1 MTPNEIGWA
10 RTVEKPIYLRE
21 DLHQMAKKKQFVTAA
36 AAFAV
41 AASAVAPAITADAA
55 STTVRLSSDYVRG
68 GDLNAALD
76 KEYKGSEIHWYKSSV
91 DMNKLGVFQTAKG
104 FVKGQ
109 GIRVEK
115 RVRVLNYAQ
124 EIKPE
129 SEFVFE
135 QGVPVSGIRVQ
146 PVLFADGNE
155 YAKPLSVA
163 GFSTDKVGEFEG
175 TLTYANKAYGV
186 VTKTVKYKVVATK
199 VELSEVKSEVMDDVL
214 SVTADVK
221 NLKDG
226 EKVELVVYANRDMNA
241 ALPAVEAEVKDGKL
255 SVKSAKL
262 PAGNHSFILR
272 SGEVKTEAMNF
283 VVEAPMVK
291 EVKAINAKKVEV
303 KFNKAVDASTVL
315 DSSNGLRNIT
325 LSRVTSGG
333 TLAADPGALTGALS
347 EDGMTLTITA
357 TDTFDGKYAFVST
370 DSVKAKD
377 GKKFDAYSEVI
388 SADDKVAPT
397 LVSAKASAKTST
409 NVVTL
414 KFSEP
419 VTSTGAIITVNGQAA
434 SIAAGSSSDELVLT
448 TNAPLEAGK
457 SYAISILN
465 VKDAAGNFMASNP
478 STASVTVEAD
488 VAAPVVTGLS
498 VVRDNLIEVSF
509 DKAINS
515 STLAGNIRLLDANG
529 VAQAS
534 TSASIK
540 PNTGGKTLLVSVAPT
555 FNSAGNFNGT
565 LIFSDSIK
573 DTAGNALATTSRS
586 VSISKDTVA
595 PTVVGNTKY
604 IAAGESFKGTAYANG
619 AIVLEFNEDVAY
631 LGLKA
636 TKLISSTGADVSAR
650 LASAAVVEDKFL
662 VISTNAA
669 LPEGTHTLRLDASV
683 VEDRSTAANDNVFG
697 IFGVA
702 VAPVQSTDTTRP
714 VVDDTSV
721 VATAATPTVPGS
733 KIVLTVTDNVEV
745 DPTSLLNVNN
755 YLLNGLPL
763 PAGTFVTTNYV
774 AGTATAN
781 DVDVTLNIPA
791 GGIATSGD
799 YTLNV
804 NNLKDKAGNV
814 IAPFVKA
821 GLALVD
827 DKAPE
832 LSSANI
838 LSNGLLILGFSE
850 AVDAVNPA
858 TTEGDFVLR
867 VGSTVIDNSQIAFT
881 DGAGTDAGKY
891 VVAVTATIDEGV
903 DASAATTA
911 DNRLFIDNDGDGD
924 YNTGDILI
932 RTGVTGAIGTSTL
945 NLNDLSSLQVSTI
958 ASPTV
963 VTDSSS
969 LNNLLKGGKVITV
982 K

>member
-1 MTPNEIGWA
+1 MT
-10 RTVEKPIYLRE
+10 
-21 DLHQMAKKKQFVTAA
+21 KKKKVLTAG

-41 AASAVAPAITADAA
+41 AAAALTPVASVDAA
-55 STTVRLSSDYVRG
+55 QKRVIELAPMTFTGGEVKLPAKVGSS
-68 GDLNAALD
+68 
-76 KEYKGSEIHWYKSSV
+76 KITWYKSGIDMKKVNTWQTVKGYAGSKKVPTTIKIKIANYVVGFQQSVAPQEVEVDGKLVLPAKLKANFAVGAYFVDVKWEDAKTDKAGDYEVKGTYTRDGKTITVVAKYSVVDADLKIENVSSSV
-91 DMNKLGVFQTAKG
+91 DQAA
-104 FVKGQ
+104 
-109 GIRVEK
+109 E
-115 RVRVLNYAQ
+115 
-124 EIKPE
+124 
-129 SEFVFE
+129 
-135 QGVPVSGIRVQ
+135 
-146 PVLFADGNE
+146 
-155 YAKPLSVA
+155 
-163 GFSTDKVGEFEG
+163 
-175 TLTYANKAYGV
+175 
-186 VTKTVKYKVVATK
+186 
-199 VELSEVKSEVMDDVL
+199 VL
-214 SVTADVK
+214 SVKADVK

-226 EKVELVVYANRDMNA
+226 EKVELVVFAGRDMNA
-241 ALPAVEAEVKDGKL
+241 PLPAVQAEVKEGKL
-255 SVKSAKL
+255 TVKSAKL

-272 SGEVKTEAMNF
+272 SGEVKTDAVNF
-283 VVEAPMVK
+283 TVEAPEVK

-315 DSSNGLRNIT
+315 DSSNALRNIT
-325 LSRVTSGG
+325 LSGVPTGSTPAANPG
-333 TLAADPGALTGALS
+333 TLTGALS

-357 TDTFDGKYAFVST
+357 SATFDGKYAFVST
-370 DSVKAKD
+370 DSVKTKD
-377 GKKFDAYSEVI
+377 GKKFDAYSTVI
-388 SADDKVAPT
+388 AANDTVAPT

-419 VTSTGAIITVNGQAA
+419 VSSTGAIITVNGQAA
-434 SIAAGSSSDELVLT
+434 SIAAGSSTDELVLT

-465 VKDAAGNFMASNP
+465 VKDAAGNFMAANP

-498 VVRDNLIEVSF
+498 VVRDNLVEVSF
-509 DKAINS
+509 DKAINA

-529 VAQAS
+529 VAQSS

-683 VEDRSTAANDNVFG
+683 VEDRSTAANDNAFG
-697 IFGVA
+697 IYGVT
-702 VAPVQSTDTTRP
+702 VAPVQSTDTTKP
-714 VVDDTSV
+714 VVSTTV
-721 VATAATPTVPGS
+721 TPTAASNATSGTQ
-733 KIVLTVTDNVEV
+733 IVLTVTDNVEV
-745 DPTSLLNVNN
+745 DPSSLLNVNN

-763 PAGTFVTTNYV
+763 PAGTFVTTNYA

-791 GGIATSGD
+791 GGIATTSSN

-814 IAPFVKA
+814 IAPFVA
-821 GLALVD
+821 TGLSLVD

-832 LSSANI
+832 LTSANI
-838 LSNGLLILGFSE
+838 SSNGLLILGFSE
-850 AVDAVNPA
+850 AVDAVNTS
-858 TTEGDFVLR
+858 TTEGDFELR
-867 VGSTVIDNSQIAFT
+867 VGSTPINNTQIAFT

-891 VVAVTATIDEGV
+891 VVTVTATIDEGV
-903 DASAATTA
+903 DGNAATTA
-911 DNRLFIDNDGDGD
+911 DNRLFIDNNGDGD

-945 NLNDLSSLQVSTI
+945 NLNDLSSLQVSTV
-958 ASPTV
+958 ATPSV